1 MEKIFVKRIYKN
13 NRVEITELKNNSFRG
28 LCDRNTKLTFKSLE
42 SQEEKKENEVK
53 KVFKEIIAENFPNW

>member
-13 NRVEITELKNNSFRG
+13 NRVETTELKNNSFRG
-28 LCDRNTKLTFKSLE
+28 LCDRNTKLTLKSLV